1 MGSKLR
7 GSRLES
13 ELDRARTEGNWS
25 RVAELVKAARSRAS
39 GLPSHLAKLIEAEA
53 EIELFLETQDVLT
66 PRASHSS
73 GLRASEERLRSL
85 LGDEDAEAVHLEARL
100 LLAKCA
106 YVRTDGR
113 TAIALIDE
121 SGMER
126 ATTAF
131 RTLRALRLVAEAY
144 AIKGLCME
152 QQWENGEGGEREGE
166 MRRRQRIVAS
176 FEKAAELT
184 ISYVGELE
192 KTLNP
197 MRGGSGGMLG
207 GGGTL
212 GGSLVVSGGGSGSI
226 SSGSGG
232 GVTGGGGPATGSLQR
247 GTRGLGGGHE
257 RIGDI
262 LEYCLE
268 RVAKLRLRMESGM
281 ERRVADEGVEWYRH
295 IMTSLGDKSTGERL
309 QMRLSR
315 QFAELLLRAIP
326 DAPQS
331 TTSNALK
338 TKSQSLGFYSGGAK
352 SYFYPRSRQEEII
365 LLLLLSESLCTKD
378 IVLGRTDDVPP
389 WQAQAVGTAKAV
401 YNLLTLMFTSLRQ
414 FHSLSAV
421 FERAMKFANDDPFLW
436 QQFALSSVSRGAV
449 SSPASTYRALRVLE
463 RSLAVAHASPVAEA
477 PQTAAQHLVAAQL
490 YIEVG
495 DYGKGVEHADAAS
508 TLAGAGV
515 LRGRALLLRAVS
527 LQTKAVAG
535 CTGYYERLMLLRES
549 GAQLEKCI
557 EADAHDYLTLYY
569 AALHYAHVRDLSA
582 ARERLGRSLEIHAEQ
597 PHALLLLALIFT
609 AENDYKAAMEIV
621 KKALDDFPSHYALR
635 VLQLHLFIKI
645 GRVGESM
652 EASKHLL
659 DLFSTTVSSGGYG
672 SGGAAGPCG
681 PETVIDC
688 SASSVHRAGSR
699 WGRDSSTVYS
709 APLGGGGGSQNGFD
723 VSDSGVFAASGASE
737 MGGASTHSE
746 VSTGGGGGLAAGVAR
761 RYRAQAS
768 IWVSLAELFLDE
780 GRLSDVQPC
789 IEQAVA
795 LFPNS
800 AHALYLRGRLL
811 AAKGATMSVANCAA
825 RVRAEA
831 RGAFLSALALAP
843 EYINALA
850 HLARLSKEDGQMEMA
865 EHCLKELVRVDPLD
879 GRWWN
884 ELGELLLAR
893 EREAEAIPCLAS
905 AAQLGK
911 MQPLLPFSAIPLV
924 FPSSQ

>member
-25 RVAELVKAARSRAS
+25 RVAELVKAAKSRQS

-53 EIELFLETQDVLT
+53 EIELFLESQDVLT
-66 PRASHSS
+66 PRSSHSS
-73 GLRASEERLRSL
+73 GLKASEERLRAVL
-85 LGDEDAEAVHLEARL
+85 ADNDAEAVYLEARL

-106 YVRTDGR
+106 YVKAEGK
-113 TAIALIDE
+113 TAIGLIDE
-121 SGMER
+121 SGMEK

-131 RTLRALRLVAEAY
+131 RSLRALRLVAEAY
-144 AIKGLCME
+144 AIKGLCLE
-152 QQWENGEGGEREGE
+152 QQWEESEREGD
-166 MRRRQRIVAS
+166 MMRRQRIVSS

-197 MRGGSGGMLG
+197 MRGGGGGMM

-212 GGSLVVSGGGSGSI
+212 GTSLVVSSANTSLNVTVGGGGGS
-226 SSGSGG
+226 
-232 GVTGGGGPATGSLQR
+232 TTGSLQR

-268 RVAKLRLRMESGM
+268 RVAKLRLRETGM

-331 TTSNALK
+331 TTSKALSS
-338 TKSQSLGFYSGGAK
+338 KSQSLGFYSGGQKA
-352 SYFYPRSRQEEII
+352 YFCPRSRQEEII

-401 YNLLTLMFTSLRQ
+401 YNLLTLMFTTLRQ
-414 FHSLSAV
+414 FYSLSSV

-436 QQFALSSVSRGAV
+436 QQFALSSVSRGA
-449 SSPASTYRALRVLE
+449 SSPSSSFRALRVLE

-490 YIEVG
+490 YIENG
-495 DYGKGVEHADAAS
+495 DYDKGVEHADAAS
-508 TLAGAGV
+508 LLAGAGV
-515 LRGRALLLRAVS
+515 LKGRALLLRAVS
-527 LQTKAVAG
+527 LQQKA
-535 CTGYYERLMLLRES
+535 CTSSRSFYERLQFLSES
-549 GAQLEKCI
+549 GHQLEKCI
-557 EADAHDYLTLYY
+557 ELDAHDYLTLYY

-582 ARERLGRSLEIHAEQ
+582 ARERLGRSLELHCEQ

-659 DLFSTTVSSGGYG
+659 DLFSSRNAGGGYG
-672 SGGAAGPCG
+672 SRGGTGAGVD
-681 PETVIDC
+681 TVID

-699 WGRDSSTVYS
+699 WGRDNSTVYS

-723 VSDSGVFAASGASE
+723 VSDSGVFAASASE

-746 VSTGGGGGLAAGVAR
+746 VSTGMGGAGGVAAGVAR

-789 IEQAVA
+789 IEQAVQ

-800 AHALYLRGRLL
+800 AHALYLKGRLM
-811 AAKGATMSVANCAA
+811 AAKGATMSAANGAS

-831 RGAFLSALALAP
+831 RGAFLSALSLAP
-843 EYINALA
+843 EYINALV
-850 HLARLSKEDGQMEMA
+850 HLASLSKEDGQMEMA

-884 ELGELLLAR
+884 DLGELLLAR
-893 EREAEAIPCLAS
+893 GRETEAISCLAS

-911 MQPLLPFSAIPLV
+911 MQPLLPFTAIPLV
-924 FPSSQ
+924 FPSCQ

>member
-25 RVAELVKAARSRAS
+25 RVAELVKAARSRQS
-39 GLPSHLAKLIEAEA
+39 GLPSHVAKLIEAEA

-66 PRASHSS
+66 PRSSHSS
-73 GLRASEERLRSL
+73 GLKASEERLRAL
-85 LGDEDAEAVHLEARL
+85 LADEDAEAVHLESRL

-106 YVRTDGR
+106 YVKAEGK
-113 TAIALIDE
+113 TAIGLIDE
-121 SGMER
+121 SGMEK

-152 QQWENGEGGEREGE
+152 WEECDREGE
-166 MRRRQRIVAS
+166 AARRQRKARILAS

-184 ISYVGELE
+184 ISYVSELE

-207 GGGTL
+207 GGGGST
-212 GGSLVVSGGGSGSI
+212 GSGSLVVSTGST
-226 SSGSGG
+226 SSSAA
-232 GVTGGGGPATGSLQR
+232 GGGGATTGSLQR

-262 LEYCLE
+262 LEHCLE
-268 RVAKLRLRMESGM
+268 RVAKLRLRETGM
-281 ERRVADEGVEWYRH
+281 ERRMADEGVEWYRT

-331 TTSNALK
+331 TNSNALMN
-338 TKSQSLGFYSGGAK
+338 KSQSLGFYSGGLK
-352 SYFYPRSRQEEII
+352 PHFCPRNRQEEII

-378 IVLGRTDDVPP
+378 IVLGRTDEVPP

-414 FHSLSAV
+414 FHSLSSV

-436 QQFALSSVSRGAV
+436 QQFALSTVSRGA
-449 SSPASTYRALRVLE
+449 SSPSSSFRALRVLE
-463 RSLAVAHASPVAEA
+463 RSLAIAHASPVAEC

-490 YIEVG
+490 YIENG
-495 DYGKGVEHADAAS
+495 DYDKGVEHADAAS

-527 LQTKAVAG
+527 LQQKACAS
-535 CTGYYERLMLLRES
+535 CTSYYERLQLLRDS
-549 GAQLEKCI
+549 GHQLEKCI
-557 EADAHDYLTLYY
+557 EVDAHDYLTLYY

-582 ARERLGRSLEIHAEQ
+582 ARERLARSLDIHCEQ

-609 AENDYKAAMEIV
+609 AESDYKAAIEIV
-621 KKALDDFPSHYALR
+621 KKALDDFPSDYALR
-635 VLQLHLFIKI
+635 VLQLHLYIKI

-652 EASKHLL
+652 ETCKHLL
-659 DLFSTTVSSGGYG
+659 DLFSLPHSSGGYG
-672 SGGAAGPCG
+672 SGGGTGGAV
-681 PETVIDC
+681 ETVVTTD

-709 APLGGGGGSQNGFD
+709 APLGGGSQNGFD
-723 VSDSGVFAASGASE
+723 VSDSGVFAASVSE

-746 VSTGGGGGLAAGVAR
+746 VSTGGVGVAAGVAR

-780 GRLSDVQPC
+780 GRLNDVQPC
-789 IEQAVA
+789 IEQAVL

-800 AHALYLRGRLL
+800 AHALYLKGRLL
-811 AAKGATMSVANCAA
+811 AAKSASMSVANGAN
-825 RVRAEA
+825 RVRADA
-831 RGAFLSALALAP
+831 RGAFLSALSLAP
-843 EYINALA
+843 EYVNALS
-850 HLARLSKEDGQMEMA
+850 HLAKLSKEDGQMEMA

-893 EREAEAIPCLAS
+893 GNETEAIPCLAS
-905 AAQLGK
+905 AAQLHK
-911 MQPLLPFSAIPLV
+911 MQPLLPFTAIPLV
-924 FPSSQ
+924 FPSSI

>member
-25 RVAELVKAARSRAS
+25 RVAELVKAAKSRQS

-53 EIELFLETQDVLT
+53 EIELFLESQDVLT
-66 PRASHSS
+66 PRSSHSS
-73 GLRASEERLRSL
+73 GLKASEERLRAL
-85 LGDEDAEAVHLEARL
+85 LADEDAEAVYLEARL

-106 YVRTDGR
+106 YVRTEGK
-113 TAIALIDE
+113 TAIGLIDE

-126 ATTAF
+126 ANTPF
-131 RTLRALRLVAEAY
+131 RSLRALRLVAEAY

-152 QQWENGEGGEREGE
+152 QLWEESEREGE
-166 MRRRQRIVAS
+166 VRRRQRIIAS

-197 MRGGSGGMLG
+197 MRGGGLMLG
-207 GGGTL
+207 GGTL
-212 GGSLVVSGGGSGSI
+212 TGSLV
-226 SSGSGG
+226 GSGG
-232 GVTGGGGPATGSLQR
+232 STSSSAAGGGGATTGSLQR

-268 RVAKLRLRMESGM
+268 RVAKLRLRETGS

-331 TTSNALK
+331 TASKALSI
-338 TKSQSLGFYSGGAK
+338 KSQSLGFYSGGSK

-365 LLLLLSESLCTKD
+365 LLLLLCESLCTKD
-378 IVLGRTDDVPP
+378 IVLGRTDDIPP

-414 FHSLSAV
+414 FHSLSSV

-436 QQFALSSVSRGAV
+436 QQFALSSVSGGT
-449 SSPASTYRALRVLE
+449 SSPSSAFRALRVLE
-463 RSLAVAHASPVAEA
+463 RSLAVAHASPVSEA

-490 YIEVG
+490 YIESG
-495 DYGKGVEHADAAS
+495 DYDKGVEHADAAS

-515 LRGRALLLRAVS
+515 LKGRALLLRSVS
-527 LQTKAVAG
+527 LQQKACASS
-535 CTGYYERLMLLRES
+535 TSYLDRLQLLRES
-549 GAQLEKCI
+549 GHQLEKCI
-557 EADAHDYLTLYY
+557 EMDAHDYLTLYY

-582 ARERLGRSLEIHAEQ
+582 ARERLGRSLELHCEQ
-597 PHALLLLALIFT
+597 PHGLLLLALIFT
-609 AENDYKAAMEIV
+609 AENDYKASMEIV

-645 GRVGESM
+645 GRVSESM

-659 DLFSTTVSSGGYG
+659 DLFSTPPSSGGYG
-672 SGGAAGPCG
+672 SGGGTG
-681 PETVIDC
+681 GGVDTVAD
-688 SASSVHRAGSR
+688 SASSVYRAGSR

-723 VSDSGVFAASGASE
+723 VSDSGVFAASVSE

-746 VSTGGGGGLAAGVAR
+746 VSTGVGGAGGVAAGVAR
-761 RYRAQAS
+761 RFRAQAS

-789 IEQAVA
+789 IEQAVL

-800 AHALYLRGRLL
+800 AHALYLKGRLL
-811 AAKGATMSVANCAA
+811 AAKAATMSLSNGAT

-831 RGAFLSALALAP
+831 RGAFLSSLALAP

-850 HLARLSKEDGQMEMA
+850 HLAKLSKEDGQMEMA
-865 EHCLKELVRVDPLD
+865 EHCLKELVRIDPLD

-893 EREAEAIPCLAS
+893 GREVEAIPCLESAS
-905 AAQLGK
+905 KLGK
-911 MQPLLPFSAIPLV
+911 MQPLLPFTAIPLV